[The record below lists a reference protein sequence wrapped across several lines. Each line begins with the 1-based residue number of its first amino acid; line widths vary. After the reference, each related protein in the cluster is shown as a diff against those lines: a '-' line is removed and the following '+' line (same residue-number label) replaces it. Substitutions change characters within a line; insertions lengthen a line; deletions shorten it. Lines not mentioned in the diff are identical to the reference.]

1 MNPMGGRIG
10 YFSGHGDWEA
20 DYKGYTYYW
29 LEVGE
34 EKTYQLGFFLNDP
47 NGRWGGKEYLT
58 SVDSGLLLG
67 FTSNSNGY
75 VVGYVDLE
83 T

>member
-1 MNPMGGRIG
+1 MEPLGEVIG
-10 YFSGHGDWEA
+10 YFSGHGDWES

-29 LEVGE
+29 LDIGE

-47 NGRWGGKEYLT
+47 NSRWGGKDCLT
-58 SVDSGLLLG
+58 SVDSGLMMG
-67 FTSNSNGY
+67 VDTGGMGQ
-75 VVGYVDLE
+75 VGLYVDLE